1 MTPDNRKANVT
12 FDIVEEPW
20 LPVERRNGSPDC
32 LGLRQLLLQAHDI
45 RRLSAE
51 TPTVTAALYR
61 LVLAFAHRAYG
72 PTDSEAWAGLWNG
85 KFARKPL
92 DDYLSQHPGR
102 FDLFDPERPFLQCPA
117 LVTCEAA
124 GAAKLVPSRAVGNN
138 VTLFDHT
145 TARDRVALEPAEAAR
160 WLVTVHAY
168 DPGGLKT
175 PYTKVKSSER
185 APANLFGIV
194 LVEGATLHE
203 TLLLNMPIYNP
214 EREQPE
220 PTFPGDRPLWEAD
233 APPDP
238 EPDERSP
245 LGWTDLLTWP
255 SRRVLLL
262 PHGDGTGVAVDK
274 VVITPGTRLRGDL
287 ADIELMAAFRR
298 PPRKARQ
305 KKRED
310 FRAVRLDE
318 RRGIWRHT
326 EAFLL
331 AGDEDTR
338 RRPRPLDHI
347 ADLVESETI
356 SEETVYTIRVFGQQ
370 LGSKGAVVES
380 WAEEAVSAPIALLR
394 ARHAPAGPII
404 GHAVDLA
411 DQVAGALRDMDRDFC
426 AALQA
431 DASVGIDL
439 PYWTQLPQPFDEFL
453 RALAEARRNGQ
464 PETDAIEGWARAVR
478 KAATAVADRW
488 AYGSPRKGRN
498 LSEAGKQLG
507 RFTGVL
513 HHLTEVFAAKA
524 MNYVEEEVSS

>member
-1 MTPDNRKANVT
+1 MTLDKGKVNAT
-12 FDIVEEPW
+12 FDLVAERW
-20 LPVERRNGSPDC
+20 LPVERVDGSSDC
-32 LGLRQLLLQAHDI
+32 LGLRQLLLEARDI

-72 PTDSEAWAGLWNG
+72 PADSRAWVTLWDG
-85 KFARKPL
+85 KFAQEPL
-92 DDYLSQHPGR
+92 VSYLSQHPGR
-102 FDLFDPERPFLQCPA
+102 FDLFDPEWPFLQCPA
-117 LVTCEAA
+117 LATGKPT
-124 GAAKLVPSRAVGNN
+124 GAAKLVPSRSVGNN
-138 VTLFDHT
+138 ATLFDHT
-145 TARDRVALEPAEAAR
+145 TARDRVTLEPAEAAR
-160 WLVTVHAY
+160 WLMTVHAY

-175 PYTKVKSSER
+175 PYRKVKSSER
-185 APANLFGIV
+185 APANLFGMV
-194 LVEGATLHE
+194 LVEGTTLHE
-203 TLLLNMPIYNP
+203 TLLLNMPIYKP
-214 EREQPE
+214 EHEQPE
-220 PTFPGDRPLWEAD
+220 PTSPEDRPLWEVNE
-233 APPDP
+233 PPNP

-262 PHGDGTGVAVDK
+262 PYDDGTGVVVDK

-287 ADIELMAAFRR
+287 ADIELLAAFRR

-310 FRAVRLDE
+310 FRAVRLDG

-338 RRPRPLDHI
+338 RRPRALGHI

-356 SEETVYTIRVFGQQ
+356 PEETVYTIRVFGQQ

-380 WAEEAVSAPIALLR
+380 WAEEAVSAPVALLR
-394 ARHAPAGPII
+394 ARHAPVGPII

-411 DQVAGALRDMDRDFC
+411 DQAGGALRDMDRDFC
-426 AALQA
+426 TAMQA
-431 DASVGIDL
+431 EPGVGIDL
-439 PYWTQLPQPFDEFL
+439 PYWAQLPQPFDEFL
-453 RALAEARRNGQ
+453 RKLAEARRNGQ
-464 PETDAIEGWARAVR
+464 PETDAIQGWVRAVR

-498 LSEAGKQLG
+498 LSEAGKQFG
-507 RFTGVL
+507 KFTGVL
-513 HHLTEVFAAKA
+513 HHLTEVFVAKV